1 MAHKGGEAN
10 KGKVPGA
17 DEDDKNDCAGPG
29 GTIDL
34 LGKWQNCVYLLLK
47 IGSYQRNSSLRV
59 PKDLVLFILKLKI
72 NYAFVMVGFE
82 LRNGRSFSIYNAIV
96 VCTEFKDA
104 ILEVYAEEDVWWGAE
119 ERRKNAAQAIS
130 RWYQLILDVS
140 KWPCSVDYD
149 GIGWEFKGY
158 LANLLKK
165 PITIEYRFY

>member
-1 MAHKGGEAN
+1 ITPNASGVAPEQMSVDSYSRNSLDGNWGLISGGEAS

-34 LGKWQNCVYLLLK
+34 LGSGKTEPLCLHPAENR
-47 IGSYQRNSSLRV
+47 IV
-59 PKDLVLFILKLKI
+59 PK
-72 NYAFVMVGFE
+72 
-82 LRNGRSFSIYNAIV
+82 
-96 VCTEFKDA
+96 
-104 ILEVYAEEDVWWGAE
+104 VYAEEDVWRGAE

-130 RWYQLILDVS
+130 RWYQLILDVP

-149 GIGWEFKGY
+149 GIGWEFKKY

-165 PITIEYRFY
+165 PITIAYRLLDRI